1 MFESKNH
8 CFTLH
13 FHPAPN
19 LDSMNFT
26 ARVLLLLILAT
37 APLNLLADERPNIVL
52 LMVDDLGFSDLG
64 CYGGEIK
71 TPQLDRLARNG
82 LRFTQ
87 FYNCAKC
94 ETTRSTL
101 LSGRYYPEVNNQKLE
116 NCVTIAEALSAA
128 GYTTLMTGKWHLDS
142 LPNDRGF
149 DRYFGHLSGATNF
162 FRGDDTFRLDREP
175 WQVPDNGFYTTD
187 ANIDFAIDFLEN
199 STSPDKPFFLYVAF
213 NAPHYPLQ
221 APETDVKKYLNQ
233 YSTGWDQL
241 RQERFKRQQE
251 LGLFDKSVRPAPR
264 PENVADWD
272 SLQETEQKT
281 EQLLMATYAAMI
293 DRVDQNIGRLLAA
306 LEQQGK
312 AENTIVMFLSD
323 NGACPFQ
330 RTHEQTRKKNLMPW
344 NPDSYWTYDQGWA
357 HACNTPFREYK
368 QNQHEGGITTPM
380 IVHWPNRIDQPGRIT
395 QQPGHIVDIMATCLD
410 LAGSSYPTQYNEKPV
425 GPGRGTSLRPVFEGK
440 KRDLQDIYF
449 SFYGKNNALRSGNWK
464 LVNKNTQPFELY
476 NLKNDRT
483 ELTNLAK
490 TNPAQFQKMK
500 TRWDRLAQEVG
511 QAEKKKNGKKKNNKN
526 ASVFPNWKKFAVHQR
541 RPQTGCIPT
550 GYEMILRAA
559 KVKQVDFATFQD
571 DFDLDKQLGKGQT
584 APRNNFVSVAE
595 AIRKKHPNIVFEQQV
610 FETGADKIAF
620 IDKQLKTRKPL
631 LVSVAVV
638 QDGQLRGWH
647 IMPIVDA
654 KSSRY
659 CLLQFVEANGEA
671 RIQWIS
677 KQQLADLHDQYE
689 GGKDVAYLKNN

>member
-1 MFESKNH
+1 MFEPENR
-8 CFTLH
+8 CLTLH

-19 LDSMNFT
+19 LDPMNFT

-37 APLNLLADERPNIVL
+37 APLNLIGDERPNIVL

-175 WQVPDNGFYTTD
+175 WQVPGNGFYTTD

-221 APETDVKKYLNQ
+221 APETDVKKYLKQ

-264 PENVADWD
+264 PENVANWN

-306 LEQQGK
+306 LE
-312 AENTIVMFLSD
+312 E
-323 NGACPFQ
+323 
-330 RTHEQTRKKNLMPW
+330 R
-344 NPDSYWTYDQGWA
+344 
-357 HACNTPFREYK
+357 
-368 QNQHEGGITTPM
+368 
-380 IVHWPNRIDQPGRIT
+380 
-395 QQPGHIVDIMATCLD
+395 
-410 LAGSSYPTQYNEKPV
+410 
-425 GPGRGTSLRPVFEGK
+425 
-440 KRDLQDIYF
+440 
-449 SFYGKNNALRSGNWK
+449 
-464 LVNKNTQPFELY
+464 
-476 NLKNDRT
+476 
-483 ELTNLAK
+483 
-490 TNPAQFQKMK
+490 AQ
-500 TRWDRLAQEVG
+500 
-511 QAEKKKNGKKKNNKN
+511 
-526 ASVFPNWKKFAVHQR
+526 S
-541 RPQTGCIPT
+541 
-550 GYEMILRAA
+550 
-559 KVKQVDFATFQD
+559 
-571 DFDLDKQLGKGQT
+571 
-584 APRNNFVSVAE
+584 
-595 AIRKKHPNIVFEQQV
+595 
-610 FETGADKIAF
+610 
-620 IDKQLKTRKPL
+620 
-631 LVSVAVV
+631 
-638 QDGQLRGWH
+638 
-647 IMPIVDA
+647 
-654 KSSRY
+654 
-659 CLLQFVEANGEA
+659 
-671 RIQWIS
+671 
-677 KQQLADLHDQYE
+677 
-689 GGKDVAYLKNN
+689 